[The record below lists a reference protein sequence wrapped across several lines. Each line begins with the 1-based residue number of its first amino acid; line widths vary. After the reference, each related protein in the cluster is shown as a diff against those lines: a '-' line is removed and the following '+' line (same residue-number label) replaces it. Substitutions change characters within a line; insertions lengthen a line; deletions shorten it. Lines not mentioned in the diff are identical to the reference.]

1 MRVWTVGTLTQTRT
15 AHRSRPAQTNTFQYR
30 NHTKY
35 YLSLASLD
43 YTIIMVNF
51 LTEAR
56 LDRVEAH
63 LKKVLFRL
71 FKFILLPTLLHA
83 LFLGTLGPVL
93 VDRIFG
99 PPPLSPSQS
108 PTSVAKDGAQKMDAY
123 MQFESDAQACT
134 NRVALSDS
142 GASAT
147 LTNERCLL
155 HQYAPIQ
162 STQRFRDAGGKLH
175 KVVGEGI
182 LKIPSVNSNGH
193 RTYALFH
200 CWYIPTLKGTYI
212 SPGGTVEMFR
222 YEAYVQTMERKS
234 GEGKLMFEAK
244 HRAESV
250 VIPLQCG
257 RSNCAPYTLPLVPA
271 RIDDCLR
278 RSEAGGICLSP
289 ELGEGAIFSDDH
301 IVARFRK
308 CGGQEL
314 VNLYEARKAGGI
326 IAGISEK
333 YATGEA
339 YSYCSKIY
347 FGQVIGRQA
356 NK

>member
-1 MRVWTVGTLTQTRT
+1 
-15 AHRSRPAQTNTFQYR
+15 
-30 NHTKY
+30 
-35 YLSLASLD
+35 
-43 YTIIMVNF
+43 MVNY

-71 FKFILLPTLLHA
+71 FKFTVKFILLHL
-83 LFLGTLGPVL
+83 LFLWVGGTLGPVL
-93 VDRIFG
+93 EDRIFG

-108 PTSVAKDGAQKMDAY
+108 PTSVAKDGAQKMDAF

-142 GASAT
+142 GADAT

-162 STQRFRDAGGKLH
+162 STQSIRDAGGKLH

-182 LKIPSVNSNGH
+182 LKVPSVNSNGH

-200 CWYIPTLKGTYI
+200 CLYTPTLKGTYI
-212 SPGGTVEMFR
+212 SPGATVEIFR

-234 GEGKLMFEAK
+234 GEGKLIFEAK

-257 RSNCAPYTLPLVPA
+257 RSKCAPYTLPLVPA
-271 RIDDCLR
+271 RIDGDEAKAPSSGGVCLN
-278 RSEAGGICLSP
+278 P
-289 ELGEGAIFSDDH
+289 ELGEGAIFSDDRV
-301 IVARFRK
+301 VARFRQ

-314 VNLYEARKAGGI
+314 VNLYETRKAGLI
-326 IAGISEK
+326 IVGFSERD
-333 YATGEA
+333 AAVDA
-339 YSYCSKIY
+339 YSYCSKIH
-347 FGQVIGRQA
+347 FGQYIGAQA
-356 NK
+356 K

>member
-1 MRVWTVGTLTQTRT
+1 
-15 AHRSRPAQTNTFQYR
+15 
-30 NHTKY
+30 
-35 YLSLASLD
+35 
-43 YTIIMVNF
+43 MVNY

-71 FKFILLPTLLHA
+71 FKFILLHS
-83 LFLGTLGPVL
+83 LFLWVGGILGPVL

-99 PPPLSPSQS
+99 PPPLSPPQS

-123 MQFESDAQACT
+123 MQSDAQACT

-142 GASAT
+142 GADAT

-182 LKIPSVNSNGH
+182 LKVPSVNSNGH

-200 CWYIPTLKGTYI
+200 CLYTPTLKGTYI
-212 SPGGTVEMFR
+212 SPGATVEIFR

-234 GEGKLMFEAK
+234 GEGKLIFEAK
-244 HRAESV
+244 HRADSV

-271 RIDDCLR
+271 RIDDCLH
-278 RSEAGGICLSP
+278 RSEAGGVCLSP
-289 ELGEGAIFSDDH
+289 ELDEGAIFSDDH

-314 VNLYEARKAGGI
+314 VDLYEARKAGGI

-347 FGQVIGRQA
+347 FGQFIGSQA

>member
-1 MRVWTVGTLTQTRT
+1 
-15 AHRSRPAQTNTFQYR
+15 
-30 NHTKY
+30 
-35 YLSLASLD
+35 
-43 YTIIMVNF
+43 MVNF

-71 FKFILLPTLLHA
+71 IKFILLHS
-83 LFLGTLGPVL
+83 LFLWVVLGIVDR

-99 PPPLSPSQS
+99 PPPLSPPQS
-108 PTSVAKDGAQKMDAY
+108 PTSMAKDGAQKMDAY

-142 GASAT
+142 GADAT

-162 STQRFRDAGGKLH
+162 STQLIRDAGGKLH
-175 KVVGEGI
+175 KAVGEGI
-182 LKIPSVNSNGH
+182 LKVPSVNSNGH

-212 SPGGTVEMFR
+212 SPGGTVENFR

-234 GEGKLMFEAK
+234 GEGKLIFEAK

-257 RSNCAPYTLPLVPA
+257 RSKCAPYTLPLVPA
-271 RIDDCLR
+271 RIDDGEGGPEVPS
-278 RSEAGGICLSP
+278 SEGVCLSP
-289 ELGEGAIFSDDH
+289 ELGEGAILSDDH
-301 IVARFRK
+301 IVAHFRK

-326 IAGISEK
+326 IAGISERD
-333 YATGEA
+333 AAGDA
-339 YSYCSKIY
+339 YTYCSKIH
-347 FGQVIGRQA
+347 FGQGIGAQA
-356 NK
+356 K

>member
-1 MRVWTVGTLTQTRT
+1 
-15 AHRSRPAQTNTFQYR
+15 
-30 NHTKY
+30 
-35 YLSLASLD
+35 
-43 YTIIMVNF
+43 MVNY

-71 FKFILLPTLLHA
+71 FKFTVKFILLHL
-83 LFLGTLGPVL
+83 LFLWVGGTLGPVL
-93 VDRIFG
+93 EDRIFG

-108 PTSVAKDGAQKMDAY
+108 PTSVAKDGAQKMDAF

-142 GASAT
+142 GADAT

-182 LKIPSVNSNGH
+182 LKVPSVNSNGH

-200 CWYIPTLKGTYI
+200 CLYTPTLKGTYI
-212 SPGGTVEMFR
+212 SPGATVEIFR

-234 GEGKLMFEAK
+234 GEGKLIFEAK
-244 HRAESV
+244 HRADSV

-257 RSNCAPYTLPLVPA
+257 GSNCAPYTLPLVPA
-271 RIDDCLR
+271 RIDDG
-278 RSEAGGICLSP
+278 EGGPEPGVCLSP
-289 ELGEGAIFSDDH
+289 ELDEGTIFSDDH

-333 YATGEA
+333 YATGDA
-339 YSYCSKIY
+339 YSYCSEIC
-347 FGQVIGRQA
+347 FGQFIGRHLL
-356 NK
+356 